1 MHVKPKQKPANW
13 LRRLVILGALGW
25 AVFFWRGGTNMTIL
39 EHGQDFLTGD
49 DWDGWV
55 YPLGSDYRAV
65 KVGNFDTYNDCMV
78 RVHTYVAE
86 NFLGWDTVH
95 YECGYECE
103 APKQGDEAYICAA
116 IRD

>member
-1 MHVKPKQKPANW
+1 MHVKPKKKPANW

-25 AVFFWRGGTNMTIL
+25 AVFFWRGGTNMTIF

-65 KVGNFDTYNDCMV
+65 KVGNFDSYNDCMV
-78 RVHTYVAE
+78 RVHTYVTE
-86 NFLGWDTVH
+86 NFLGWDMVH
-95 YECGYECE
+95 YECGYDCE
-103 APKQGDEAYICAA
+103 APKQGDAAYICAA